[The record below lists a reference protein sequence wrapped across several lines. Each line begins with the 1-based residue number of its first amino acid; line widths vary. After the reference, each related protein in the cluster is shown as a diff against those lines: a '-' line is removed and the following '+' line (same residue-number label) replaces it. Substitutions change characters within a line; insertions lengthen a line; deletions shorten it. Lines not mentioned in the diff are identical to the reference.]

1 MKKDKNI
8 SKKTNK
14 PLSLKKVQFARFG
27 TYWFNLL
34 SRTAMPI
41 GITAWQFGVF
51 KEDVS
56 LFSRL
61 QGGLIVSVIIGFAIV
76 RKEIV
81 AGLKRVENEGWYNSV
96 RTTSIWLLFFLGLWW
111 AHSFITEMLWV
122 VGAFTVGSAQSII
135 TEPIHQRNLQLAK
148 EIKGIDEKDNEK
160 AQEKLDKIMDQV

>member
-76 RKEIV
+76 RKEIM

-96 RTTSIWLLFFLGLWW
+96 RTTSIWLLIFLGLWW
-111 AHSFITEMLWV
+111 VHSFITEMLWV
-122 VGAFTVGSAQSII
+122 VEVVYSRLSKVSLQ
-135 TEPIHQRNLQLAK
+135 NLYINETTTRQ
-148 EIKGIDEKDNEK
+148 EIKEIDEKDNEK
-160 AQEKLDKIMDQV
+160 ATREII